1 MLAEMASA
9 GGRARTWLASFGRR
23 PLALGSPYPAAECLE
38 RLAAVTT
45 SRGRTRWYLDSRT
58 ALLPDPLFKGE
69 LYRSRTRLTRF
80 GDNSRSVVWLEVRLD
95 PQAGG
100 GTALSGWVGTPARAF
115 QVVVST
121 ALACLVGLGLLVA
134 GIIQLADGHVIGL
147 APALA
152 FPLPA
157 AFFAWG
163 FAYERRRLDS
173 RIAELLREVNEVLGS
188 TAGW

>member
-9 GGRARTWLASFGRR
+9 GSRARTWLASFGRR
-23 PLALGSPYPAAECLE
+23 PLALRSPYPAAECLE

-45 SRGRTRWYLDSRT
+45 
-58 ALLPDPLFKGE
+58 
-69 LYRSRTRLTRF
+69 
-80 GDNSRSVVWLEVRLD
+80 
-95 PQAGG
+95 
-100 GTALSGWVGTPARAF
+100 PARAF
-115 QVVVST
+115 QVVVYT
-121 ALACLVGLGLLVA
+121 ALACLVSLGLLVA

-163 FAYERRRLDS
+163 FAYERRRLDA
-173 RIAELLREVNEVLGS
+173 RVAELLREVNEVPGS